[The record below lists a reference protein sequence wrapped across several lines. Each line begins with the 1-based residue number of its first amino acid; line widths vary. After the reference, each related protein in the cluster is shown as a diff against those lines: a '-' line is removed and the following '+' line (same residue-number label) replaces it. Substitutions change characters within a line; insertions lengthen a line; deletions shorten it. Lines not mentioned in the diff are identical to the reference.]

1 MLSQYEDKWDKVKW
15 TTKQKVRTEELVS
28 IYDEI
33 KDNKFSW

>member
-1 MLSQYEDKWDKVKW
+1 MLSEYEDKWDKVKW
-15 TTKQKVRTEELVS
+15 TAKQKVRTEELVS